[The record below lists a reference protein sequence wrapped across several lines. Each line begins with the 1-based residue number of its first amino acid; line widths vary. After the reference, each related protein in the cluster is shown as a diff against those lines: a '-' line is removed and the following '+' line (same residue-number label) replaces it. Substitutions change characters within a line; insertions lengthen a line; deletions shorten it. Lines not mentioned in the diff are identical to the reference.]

1 MTREEREQA
10 IAIIRREYLCVDR
23 DCDIEKNCGRCDLM
37 MPRKEPI
44 LQAYKMAMDALEQE
58 PIDKSAMMH
67 EIYMEGVNMSGEYQ
81 GCWVRFK
88 DIEKIV
94 DKYMGDKE

>member
-1 MTREEREQA
+1 MTREEA
-10 IAIIRREYLCVDR
+10 IRIAQGLITDFKCESETMVDFCNTII
-23 DCDIEKNCGRCDLM
+23 K
-37 MPRKEPI
+37 
-44 LQAYKMAMDALEQE
+44 ALEQE
-58 PIDKSAMMH
+58 PCDKSAMMY
-67 EIYMEGVNMSGEYQ
+67 EIYMEGVNMTGEYQ

>member
-1 MTREEREQA
+1 MTREET
-10 IAIIRREYLCVDR
+10 IIEMQRM
-23 DCDIEKNCGRCDLM
+23 K
-37 MPRKEPI
+37 K
-44 LQAYKMAMDALEQE
+44 AYCNTHTDAQLKKDSKIIDALDMGIKALKQK
-58 PIDKSAMMH
+58 PIDKSAMMY

-94 DKYMGDKE
+94 DKYIGDTEVKASK